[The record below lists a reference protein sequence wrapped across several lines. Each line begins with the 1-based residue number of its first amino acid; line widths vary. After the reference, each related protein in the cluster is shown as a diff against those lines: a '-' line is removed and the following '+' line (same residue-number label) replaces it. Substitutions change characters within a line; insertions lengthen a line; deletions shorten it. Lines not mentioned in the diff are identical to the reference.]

1 MTDVS
6 LHQFLVL
13 LTWFLLAALL
23 CLTLLIARFYQKFS
37 GEQMHYRLYFVCIVL
52 FGAMFV
58 RIAGV
63 GFVVGDYFA
72 DALSIVGGS
81 LLLFLSL
88 ILYFRMMRSKD
99 NLAPPDNVS

>member
-37 GEQMHYRLYFVCIVL
+37 GEQMHYRLYFVCIIL
-52 FGAMFV
+52 FGVMFV
-58 RIAGV
+58 RVAGV
-63 GFVVGDYFA
+63 GFVIGDYLA
-72 DALSIVGGS
+72 DALSIVAGG
-81 LLLFLSL
+81 LLLFLAL
-88 ILYFRMMRSKD
+88 ILYLRMMRRNADAVPRES
-99 NLAPPDNVS
+99 SS